1 LASSAAT
8 GTDRTPSL
16 AIQASQKRTFGSF
29 SAFAAPGAAKAH
41 QVAVGNAERT
51 GIKPIHTMR
60 HPAITICLVSA
71 ASLLAG
77 CEALGIET
85 ATQIA
90 AKKEAEAKAIGS
102 ACRHAVRSIEDCFGS
117 NPRAGKAAVFAGW
130 REMDEY
136 MRENAIVG
144 MPGESSTRR
153 PESVDMREP
162 GASDPSKISSQSS

>member
-1 LASSAAT
+1 
-8 GTDRTPSL
+8 
-16 AIQASQKRTFGSF
+16 
-29 SAFAAPGAAKAH
+29 
-41 QVAVGNAERT
+41 
-51 GIKPIHTMR
+51 MR
-60 HPAITICLVSA
+60 HPDITICLVSA

-85 ATQIA
+85 ATQVT

-117 NPRAGKAAVFAGW
+117 YPRAGKAAVFAGW

-144 MPGESSTRR
+144 MPAENPNGRSSATESS
-153 PESVDMREP
+153 ESAP
-162 GASDPSKISSQSS
+162 SDPSKVNSQSS

>member
-1 LASSAAT
+1 
-8 GTDRTPSL
+8 
-16 AIQASQKRTFGSF
+16 
-29 SAFAAPGAAKAH
+29 
-41 QVAVGNAERT
+41 
-51 GIKPIHTMR
+51 MR
-60 HPAITICLVSA
+60 HTVFTICLVSA

-117 NPRAGKAAVFAGW
+117 YPRAGKAAVFAGW

-144 MPGESSTRR
+144 MPAEGSTGRSDSADTRES
-153 PESVDMREP
+153 
-162 GASDPSKISSQSS
+162 GASGPAKSSSQSS

>member
-1 LASSAAT
+1 
-8 GTDRTPSL
+8 
-16 AIQASQKRTFGSF
+16 
-29 SAFAAPGAAKAH
+29 
-41 QVAVGNAERT
+41 
-51 GIKPIHTMR
+51 MR
-60 HPAITICLVSA
+60 HPVITLCLLSA

-102 ACRHAVRSIEDCFGS
+102 ACRHAVRSIEDCFES

-144 MPGESSTRR
+144 MPAVSPASGSGPSSTQ
-153 PESVDMREP
+153 ESVSP
-162 GASDPSKISSQSS
+162 DPSKTGQGSRSS

>member
-1 LASSAAT
+1 
-8 GTDRTPSL
+8 
-16 AIQASQKRTFGSF
+16 
-29 SAFAAPGAAKAH
+29 
-41 QVAVGNAERT
+41 
-51 GIKPIHTMR
+51 MR
-60 HPAITICLVSA
+60 HPVITLCLVSA

-102 ACRHAVRSIEDCFGS
+102 ACRHAVRSIEDCFDG

-144 MPGESSTRR
+144 MPAVSPTGGSDTTPSTQESG
-153 PESVDMREP
+153 P
-162 GASDPSKISSQSS
+162 SDPSKVGQGSRSS